1 MIEHLSYS
9 SVSSYLSCPRAWR
22 YRYVEKVESPVS
34 PELVF
39 GSAWHD
45 TIEHYIAARSAGGPA
60 PELIATWQE
69 AWGKQVSEKN
79 VAWGSNSAIDYQ
91 NEGIR
96 MLTGDGL
103 APVLD
108 GLRAGADDEGLKIE
122 RKVTLS
128 VPGVPVP
135 VIGYIDLIDEAGI
148 PHDFKTSA
156 RAWTQDK
163 AENETQSLF
172 YLAALNQAGMQV
184 PGWQFRHVV
193 FTKTTKPQV
202 QVLAHRH
209 TPGQVMWIFEMIK
222 EVWNGIQ
229 YEVFPPNPTGWKC
242 SPQYCDFWSMCRGKY
257 G

>member
-9 SVSSYLSCPRAWR
+9 SITSYLTCARSWQFR
-22 YRYVEKVESPVS
+22 YAEKVPTTTS

-45 TIEHYIAARSAGGPA
+45 TIERAIAARSAGGQA
-60 PELIATWQE
+60 PDLIAAWQE
-69 AWGKQVSEKN
+69 AWGKQVGEKN
-79 VAWGSNSAIDYQ
+79 VAWGSSSAIDYQ

-96 MLTGDGL
+96 MLTSDAIG
-103 APVLD
+103 PVLD

-148 PHDFKTSA
+148 PHDLKTSA

-163 AENETQSLF
+163 AAAETQSLF
-172 YLAALNQAGMQV
+172 YLAALNQAGTPA
-184 PGWQFRHVV
+184 PGWEFRHIV
-193 FTKTTKPQV
+193 FTKTQKPQV

-209 TPGQVMWIFEMIK
+209 TAGQAMWLFTMIK
-222 EVWNGIQ
+222 RVWDGIER
-229 YEVFPPNPTGWKC
+229 EVFPPNPTSWKC
-242 SPQYCDFWSMCRGKY
+242 SPNYCEYWSMCRGRH